1 MSAKVASFPFSNRK
15 FSCCSIPFAICLF
28 SAFIASLR
36 FTSSAQQLPLAEKAA
51 PPEELTKA
59 SQVLALP
66 ADRALRAIPVHVQ
79 GVVTV
84 AERYWD
90 GRFFVQDDS
99 GGVFVDNVGTN
110 QPRPGDLVDIR
121 GVSSPGAFAP
131 VILRPAWQKIGTAPL
146 PPAKPIS
153 VEQLMSGVEDSQRVQ
168 ISGIVRGVRKQFGL
182 DLVDL
187 VSGGYRFH
195 VFAALGDSFD
205 RQPLIG
211 AHVRVSGTAAA
222 SFNATLR
229 QLITVKIFAPLP
241 EDFIIEKPGTDD
253 PFGEP
258 LTPLSSF
265 AQYRK
270 DSAPGALV
278 HVRGTVV
285 HQRPGRDVFLL
296 ENGRGL
302 HAQTLETKVLKPG
315 TIVEAAG
322 FREFE
327 NFLPLMQD
335 AVFRE
340 VGVSTNATKPKPV
353 ALRAVQAGLHH
364 ADFITLRGKLLE
376 RTSIN
381 VRRQNGYAQKVGL
394 TLQASNMV
402 FTAEV
407 EKPADNN
414 KTSDLPIGSLL
425 EVSGV
430 ALTEMGEDGKVS
442 GLQILVP
449 ASDLI
454 AVIEKPSW
462 LTAQRLMVGL
472 AILLVVSVIGFIWT
486 ITLSRKNS
494 TLEVLVHEKEQAQ
507 QELQQAHDLLEERI
521 KERTAQLKF
530 QITARKES
538 ELQFKAVL
546 TERTRLAQE
555 LHDTLE
561 QSLTGIALQLDT
573 SSKLFNK
580 NPEGA
585 NRHLELARNLMS
597 QSQVEVRRSIW
608 DLRCRALEQFDLA
621 GALKHSARQIMEA
634 SNIQIDVIA
643 IGRVRPLPERIED
656 NLLRMAQEALTN
668 VIKHAAATKTI
679 VELDFGARNI
689 RLRIEDNGKGFN
701 PDGCRTPQEGHFGL
715 LGISERTKRLGGKLS
730 ITSSPGAGTSIRI
743 EVPIESENE
752 LNNVAALGAHEN
764 SGPTNGDTPHN
775 GHVGTV
781 AVPVSARS

>member
-1 MSAKVASFPFSNRK
+1 M
-15 FSCCSIPFAICLF
+15 
-28 SAFIASLR
+28 
-36 FTSSAQQLPLAEKAA
+36 
-51 PPEELTKA
+51 
-59 SQVLALP
+59 
-66 ADRALRAIPVHVQ
+66 
-79 GVVTV
+79 
-84 AERYWD
+84 
-90 GRFFVQDDS
+90 
-99 GGVFVDNVGTN
+99 
-110 QPRPGDLVDIR
+110 
-121 GVSSPGAFAP
+121 GA
-131 VILRPAWQKIGTAPL
+131 R
-146 PPAKPIS
+146 
-153 VEQLMSGVEDSQRVQ
+153 
-168 ISGIVRGVRKQFGL
+168 
-182 DLVDL
+182 
-187 VSGGYRFH
+187 
-195 VFAALGDSFD
+195 
-205 RQPLIG
+205 
-211 AHVRVSGTAAA
+211 VRVSGTAAA

-229 QLITVKIFAPLP
+229 QLITVKIFAPMP

-253 PFGEP
+253 PFAEL
-258 LTPLSSF
+258 LTPLGSF

-302 HAQTLETKVLKPG
+302 HAQTRETRVLKPG

-327 NFLPLMQD
+327 NFLPVMQD

-340 VGVSTNATKPKPV
+340 VGVSTNATKPKRV
-353 ALRAVQAGLHH
+353 ALSAVQAGLHH

-381 VRRQNGYAQKVGL
+381 VRRPNGYAQKVGL

-407 EKPADNN
+407 EKLADNN
-414 KTSDLPIGSLL
+414 KTADLPMGSLL

-449 ASDLI
+449 ASDFI
-454 AVIEKPSW
+454 AIIEKPSW
-462 LTAQRLMVGL
+462 LTAQRLLVGL
-472 AILLVVSVIGFIWT
+472 AILLVVSAIGLIWT
-486 ITLSRKNS
+486 ITLSKKNS
-494 TLEVLVHEKEQAQ
+494 TLKVLVREKEEAQ
-507 QELQQAHDLLEERI
+507 EELQQAHDLLEERI

-561 QSLTGIALQLDT
+561 QSLTGIALQLET
-573 SSKLFNK
+573 SSKLFQK
-580 NPEGA
+580 NPESA
-585 NRHLELARNLMS
+585 NQHLELALNLMG

-634 SNIQIDVIA
+634 SNVHIDVVA
-643 IGRVRPLPERIED
+643 TGRVRPLPERIED

-668 VIKHAAATKTI
+668 VIKHAVATQAI
-679 VELDFGARNI
+679 VELDFGAQNI
-689 RLRIEDNGKGFN
+689 RLLIADNGRGFN
-701 PDGCRTPQEGHFGL
+701 PDACGSPQEGHFGL
-715 LGISERTKRLGGKLS
+715 LGISERTKRLGGKFS
-730 ITSSPGAGTSIRI
+730 IKSSHGAGTSIRI
-743 EVPIESENE
+743 EIPLEVEKEGNHMAPVRVQEDLELANVDLLQNGNVGKLKTVP
-752 LNNVAALGAHEN
+752 
-764 SGPTNGDTPHN
+764 
-775 GHVGTV
+775 
-781 AVPVSARS
+781 